1 MQPGPSRWH
10 AALLVAALA
19 GCATVPRTFQC
30 PAQGGPAWRQ
40 LASESYVLRT
50 DLPADEAAELLGKV
64 ERMRGAVATGLPG
77 GAVEGTGRVEVVA
90 FRTVEEF
97 RPFAAERSFGYYV
110 RYEGGPP
117 RIVIPGEFGPWQRAM
132 LAHEVTHDL
141 LSRTYRRQPRWFIEG
156 LAVYMES
163 VVVEDE
169 GARIVVGR
177 APPLRMERAQ
187 KTTVSAAELLY
198 WDGTPGV
205 HPGVDFYASAWVLVH
220 WLVHER
226 PAAFAELRRHLVAG
240 DDPIQAWREALP
252 EFAPLVPGATAKFD
266 AVLDGYVQGT
276 LATTTLKGVPMP
288 VVAYAE
294 QPIVPPEVHGVR
306 LALWSF
312 RPEKRESDLRAEV
325 AEALAED
332 GAHPIALEY
341 LGVLD
346 HLDAA
351 PLARRAVEGHPADPR
366 AYTYLARSLTGPE
379 DEAERLV
386 AFRKALELSPRN
398 AAAYFNVAQELQ
410 ASGKPGEALPF
421 IRQAVQLA
429 PWSTQVL
436 AGYVAVLAD
445 LGQCEEADQVR
456 KSAMDGMPERSTSEE
471 RRNVR
476 ERLQTFMGACATA
489 PRPAGS

>member
-1 MQPGPSRWH
+1 
-10 AALLVAALA
+10 
-19 GCATVPRTFQC
+19 
-30 PAQGGPAWRQ
+30 
-40 LASESYVLRT
+40 
-50 DLPADEAAELLGKV
+50 V
-64 ERMRGAVATGLPG
+64 EV
-77 GAVEGTGRVEVVA
+77 TGRVEVVA

-117 RIVIPGEFGPWQRAM
+117 RIVVPGELGPWQRAM
-132 LAHEVTHDL
+132 LAHEITHDL
-141 LSRTYRRQPRWFIEG
+141 LARTYRRQPRWFIEG

-163 VVVEDE
+163 VDVEE
-169 GARIVVGR
+169 AGARVVVGR
-177 APPLRMERAQ
+177 PPPLRMERVQ
-187 KTTVSAAELLY
+187 KTTVSVAELLY

-226 PAAFAELRRHLVAG
+226 PDAFAQLRRHLAEG
-240 DDPIQAWREALP
+240 DDPIQAWREVLP
-252 EFAPLVPGATAKFD
+252 EFDPLVPGATAKLD
-266 AVLDGYVQGT
+266 AVLDHYVQGT

-294 QPIVPPEVHGVR
+294 HPIVPPEVHGVR

-325 AEALAED
+325 TETLTED
-332 GAHPIALEY
+332 AAHPIALEY

-346 HLDAA
+346 HLDPA
-351 PLARRAVEGHPADPR
+351 PLARLAVEGHPADPR
-366 AYTYLARSLTGPE
+366 AYTFLARSLTGLEDGPE
-379 DEAERLV
+379 RMNAY
-386 AFRKALELSPRN
+386 RKALELSPRN
-398 AAAYFNVAQELQ
+398 PAAYFNVGQELL
-410 ASGKPGEALPF
+410 ANGNPGEALPF

-436 AGYVAVLAD
+436 GGYVAVLAE
-445 LGQCEEADQVR
+445 LGQCDEADRVR

-476 ERLQTFMGACATA
+476 ERLQTLMGSCATV
-489 PRPAGS
+489 PRPQ